1 MTTTILIHQVQTL
14 ELKEP
19 SSLVGNAGVFWTR
32 KLFVIDQD
40 GNKTEITLFAEAEWQ
55 LEIKETV

>member
-32 KLFVIDQD
+32 KLFVIDQN

-55 LEIKETV
+55 LKIKETT

>member
-1 MTTTILIHQVQTL
+1 MTSILIHRVKSL

-19 SSLVGNAGVFWTR
+19 SCLARQAGVFWTR

-40 GNKTEITLFAEAEWQ
+40 GNKTEITLFAETKEP

>member
-1 MTTTILIHQVQTL
+1 MISIAIHRVKSL

-19 SSLVGNAGVFWTR
+19 SSLTGQTGVFWTR
-32 KLFVIDQD
+32 KLFVIDQE
-40 GNKTEITLFAEAEWQ
+40 GNKTEITLFADNKEP

>member
-1 MTTTILIHQVQTL
+1 MISIAIHRVESL

-19 SSLVGNAGVFWTR
+19 SSLAGQTGVFWTR
-32 KLFVIDQD
+32 KLFVIDID
-40 GNKTEITLFAEAEWQ
+40 GNKTEITLFADTEEP

>member
-1 MTTTILIHQVQTL
+1 MTTILIHRVKSL

-19 SSLVGNAGVFWTR
+19 SSLVGQVGVFWTR

-40 GNKTEITLFAEAEWQ
+40 GNKTEITLFAETQEL
-55 LEIKETV
+55 LELKETV

>member
-1 MTTTILIHQVQTL
+1 MTTILIHKVKSLQ
-14 ELKEP
+14 LKEP

-40 GNKTEITLFAEAEWQ
+40 GNKTEITLFAETQEL
-55 LEIKETV
+55 LELKETV

>member
-1 MTTTILIHQVQTL
+1 MTSILIHRVKTL
-14 ELKEP
+14 QLKEP
-19 SSLVGNAGVFWTR
+19 SSLVGQVGVFWTR

-40 GNKTEITLFAEAEWQ
+40 GNKTEITLFADNKEP

>member
-1 MTTTILIHQVQTL
+1 MTSILIHRVKTL
-14 ELKEP
+14 QLKEP

-40 GNKTEITLFAEAEWQ
+40 GNKTEITLFAETQEL
-55 LEIKETV
+55 LELKETV

>member
-1 MTTTILIHQVQTL
+1 MTTILIHRVKSL

-19 SSLVGNAGVFWTR
+19 FSLVGNAGVFWTR

-40 GNKTEITLFAEAEWQ
+40 GNKTEITLFADTEEL
-55 LEIKETV
+55 LELKETV

>member
-1 MTTTILIHQVQTL
+1 MTSILIHRVKTL

-19 SSLVGNAGVFWTR
+19 SSLVGQVGVFWTR

-40 GNKTEITLFAEAEWQ
+40 GNKTEITLFAETQEL
-55 LEIKETV
+55 LELKETV

>member
-1 MTTTILIHQVQTL
+1 MTTILIHRVKSL

-55 LEIKETV
+55 LEIKETT

>member
-1 MTTTILIHQVQTL
+1 MISIAIHRVKSL

-19 SSLVGNAGVFWTR
+19 SSLIGQTGVFWTR
-32 KLFVIDQD
+32 KLFVIDQE
-40 GNKTEITLFAEAEWQ
+40 GNKTEITLFADSEEP

>member
-1 MTTTILIHQVQTL
+1 MTSIAIHRVKSL

-19 SSLVGNAGVFWTR
+19 SSLAGQTGVFWTR

-40 GNKTEITLFAEAEWQ
+40 GHKTEITLFAETEEQ
-55 LEIKETV
+55 LKIEETV

>member
-1 MTTTILIHQVQTL
+1 MTSILIHRVKSL

-19 SSLVGNAGVFWTR
+19 SSLVGQVGVFWTR

-40 GNKTEITLFAEAEWQ
+40 GNKTEITLFADTEEL
-55 LEIKETV
+55 LELKETV

>member
-1 MTTTILIHQVQTL
+1 MTSILIHRVKSL

-19 SSLVGNAGVFWTR
+19 SSLTGQTGVFWTR
-32 KLFVIDQD
+32 KLFVIDQE
-40 GNKTEITLFAEAEWQ
+40 GNKTEITLFADNKEP

>member
-32 KLFVIDQD
+32 KLFVIDID
-40 GNKTEITLFAEAEWQ
+40 GHRTEITLFATTEEQ

>member
-1 MTTTILIHQVQTL
+1 MTTILIHRVKSL

-32 KLFVIDQD
+32 KLFVIDID
-40 GNKTEITLFAEAEWQ
+40 GHRTEITLFADAEWQ

>member
-1 MTTTILIHQVQTL
+1 MTTILIHRVNSL

-40 GNKTEITLFAEAEWQ
+40 GNKTEITLFAETQEL
-55 LEIKETV
+55 LELKETV

>member
-1 MTTTILIHQVQTL
+1 MTTILIHRVKSL

-40 GNKTEITLFAEAEWQ
+40 GNKTEITLFAETQEL
-55 LEIKETV
+55 LELKETV

>member
-1 MTTTILIHQVQTL
+1 MTSILIHKVKSLQ
-14 ELKEP
+14 LKEP

-32 KLFVIDQD
+32 KLIVTDQN
-40 GNKTEITLFAEAEWQ
+40 GQTFEITLFADNKEP